1 MPRMLNLR
9 SFTGS
14 AGQAIVSKN
23 SAYLLTDSRYWL
35 QAREQLDQNWVVVEL
50 GAPGNV
56 RDWTE
61 WILQRANDSK
71 IGMDARLISYE
82 KATAL
87 NNQLKPK
94 NSKLQYPP
102 QNLVDLVWREKPA
115 RSREPIYV
123 HKSEFTGMSAN
134 KKLSLVKEWIKQ
146 QRPSVPSYSKAAP
159 KPSQMQVATLISNLS
174 SIGAF
179 VSQPP
184 VSLVLKRP
192 PMDSVVAQSP
202 RRRYPFQ
209 PGLPFVP
216 VHRTGDFH
224 LVHRTVEDRR

>member
-1 MPRMLNLR
+1 MTR
-9 SFTGS
+9 
-14 AGQAIVSKN
+14 N

-35 QAREQLDQNWVVVEL
+35 QAREQLDQNWSVVEA

-61 WILQRANDSK
+61 WIVQHANDSK

-87 NNQLKPK
+87 NNELKPK

-123 HKSEFTGMSAN
+123 HKRNFAGMPAN
-134 KKLSLVKEWIKQ
+134 DKLSRVRKWITQ

-174 SIGAF
+174 SIGA
-179 VSQPP
+179 
-184 VSLVLKRP
+184 
-192 PMDSVVAQSP
+192 
-202 RRRYPFQ
+202 
-209 PGLPFVP
+209 
-216 VHRTGDFH
+216 
-224 LVHRTVEDRR
+224 